1 MPTIRYENYECTI
14 AREGL
19 LKLKLYVFDFEIPAR
34 VKRNALKIGIPVALI
49 LGGGALAYAQGLVS
63 WSSGQ
68 TLTAAN
74 LNGNFSYLQG
84 QITTAALAP
93 RTPSAFRAT
102 LSSTSGI
109 TIPSQSNTKVVFDNV
124 LFDLGSEYSA
134 STGIFTPQN
143 AGVYL
148 ITCGV
153 EYLPGSFTEFGAVIY
168 DGTTELY
175 GMTIQNG
182 TIGDRL
188 TPQAVTTAQLA
199 AGDSVW
205 CDAYQGTSSA
215 LALSNETVR
224 QSFSAT
230 RLY

>member
-1 MPTIRYENYECTI
+1 VHGSE
-14 AREGL
+14 EGL
-19 LKLKLYVFDFEIPAR
+19 LKIKVYVFDFEVSPR
-34 VKRNALKIGIPVALI
+34 VKRNALRIAIPLALL

-74 LNGNFSYLQG
+74 LNSNFSYLQG
-84 QITTAALAP
+84 QITTPGLAP

-102 LSSTSGI
+102 MTSTAGI
-109 TIPSQSNTKVVFDNV
+109 TIPSQSNTKVVFNNE
-124 LFDLGSEYSA
+124 LFDLGDEYST
-134 STGIFTPQN
+134 STGIFTPVN

-153 EYLPGSFTEFGAVIY
+153 EYLPGTFTEFGAVIY

-182 TIGDRL
+182 TEGDRI
-188 TPQAVTTAQLA
+188 TPLAVTTAQLA
-199 AGDSVW
+199 AGDSVA
-205 CDAYQGTSSA
+205 CFAYQGTDSA